1 MINSESLQDSLR
13 AFNYSLELV
22 SFHNEVEK
30 ESLITNGAIKIVN
43 HIYLVNIQLI
53 TSVLLFF

>member
-1 MINSESLQDSLR
+1 MSSLQDSLR

-22 SFHNEVEK
+22 SFHNKVEK